1 MKNII
6 TFLILIS
13 ILAIPKSIS
22 ANTTVTNYRSTNN
35 LEEILNSANRLV
47 REKSYKA
54 ADYQFNKIFSILD
67 SLKSTGQMSTD
78 IERIEVLTENH
89 YNNFLSIIE
98 ILEHSFF
105 EDRFFLFG
113 DIEDYKYNDNSRVTL
128 DNNIELA
135 GLDSFNY
142 SKVKIKS
149 GEKRVKKYV
158 KYYSK
163 RAKKSFQIFLNRS
176 VKYIDMIK
184 KVFKSYGLPEELAY
198 LPILESGF
206 KPISQSHAYAAG
218 MWQFI
223 KSTGKMVGLENNW
236 WIDERKSVYK
246 STVGA
251 AKLLKYLYSKYGDWN
266 LVLAAYNVGE
276 GGLNKRIRK
285 HKSRNFWW
293 LWRLPKETKSYIP
306 KFIAMTRILKN
317 LDKYEFKLPEK
328 ETTVYDTV
336 HLDSCVNLKL
346 IADLTNTNYEEIKN
360 LNPELQQWCLPPYAK
375 NFPILVPVEGKV
387 NFRKEYRKIPDDDSR
402 KFSLVNYTIIKNDNL
417 NKIANKFKIKKEAI
431 KDLNKFEIVKKKNK
445 KNIKLIA
452 GKSIK
457 VIDPPIKE
465 KWFTEFNNKH
475 LTYYDDEKYFLDG
488 RKQIKYRVRSGDSVW
503 KIAKKFNV
511 SRKRLKGWNK
521 IGKKN
526 TIFPG
531 QRLVI
536 YF

>member
-1 MKNII
+1 MTTEIE
-6 TFLILIS
+6 
-13 ILAIPKSIS
+13 AQEVV
-22 ANTTVTNYRSTNN
+22 AN
-35 LEEILNSANRLV
+35 
-47 REKSYKA
+47 
-54 ADYQFNKIFSILD
+54 
-67 SLKSTGQMSTD
+67 
-78 IERIEVLTENH
+78 NH
-89 YNNFLSIIE
+89 YENFVSLIE
-98 ILEHSFF
+98 ILDHSFF
-105 EDRFFLFG
+105 KDRFFLFG
-113 DIEDYKYNDNSRVTL
+113 DIEDYKYNDKSRVKVKAG
-128 DNNIELA
+128 IELA
-135 GLDSFNY
+135 GLDSFNI

-149 GEKRVKKYV
+149 GEDRVKKYI

-163 RAKKSFQIFLNRS
+163 RAKNSFQIYLNRS

-184 KVFKSYGLPEELAY
+184 KVFESYGLPEELAY

-223 KSTGKMVGLENNW
+223 KSTGKMVGLEKNW
-236 WIDERKSVYK
+236 WVDERKSVYK

-251 AKLLKYLYSKYGDWN
+251 AKLLKYLYSVYGDWN
-266 LVLAAYNVGE
+266 LALASYNVGE
-276 GGLNKRIRK
+276 GGLNRRIRK
-285 HKSRNFWW
+285 HKSKNFWW

-306 KFIAMTRILKN
+306 KFIAINRILKD
-317 LDKYEFKLPEK
+317 LDKYNFSIPEK

-336 HLDSCVNLKL
+336 HIDSCVNLKL
-346 IADLTNTNYEEIKN
+346 IADLTNISYEEIKN
-360 LNPELQQWCLPPYAK
+360 LNPELQQWCLPPYTK
-375 NFPILVPVEGKV
+375 NFPVLIPVNGKI
-387 NFRKEYRKIPDDDSR
+387 NFRNEYRKIKNNDER
-402 KFSLVNYTIIKNDNL
+402 KFSIVDYTIIKNDNL
-417 NKIANKFKIKKEAI
+417 NKIANKFKIKKDGI
-431 KDLNKFEIVKKKNK
+431 KDLNKFEIEEADNKK

-457 VIDPPIKE
+457 VINPPIKE

>member
-1 MKNII
+1 MDH
-6 TFLILIS
+6 
-13 ILAIPKSIS
+13 
-22 ANTTVTNYRSTNN
+22 
-35 LEEILNSANRLV
+35 NS
-47 REKSYKA
+47 
-54 ADYQFNKIFSILD
+54 
-67 SLKSTGQMSTD
+67 
-78 IERIEVLTENH
+78 
-89 YNNFLSIIE
+89 
-98 ILEHSFF
+98 F

-113 DIEDYKYNDNSRVTL
+113 DIEDYKYNDKSRV
-128 DNNIELA
+128 NVKKPNHELV

-149 GEKRVKKYV
+149 GEKSVKKYV
-158 KYYSK
+158 NYYSK
-163 RAKKSFQIFLNRS
+163 RANTSFQIYLNRS

-184 KVFKSYGLPEELAY
+184 KVFESYGLPEELAY

-223 KSTGKMVGLENNW
+223 KSTGKMVGLEKNW
-236 WIDERKSVYK
+236 WVDERKSVYK

-251 AKLLKYLYSKYGDWN
+251 AKLLKYLYKVYGDWN
-266 LVLAAYNVGE
+266 LALASYNVGE
-276 GGLNKRIRK
+276 GGLNRRIRK

-306 KFIAMTRILKN
+306 KFIAISRILKD
-317 LDKYEFKLPEK
+317 LDKYNFKIPEK
-328 ETTVYDTV
+328 ETTVYDTI

-346 IADLTNTNYEEIKN
+346 VADLANISYEEIKN

-375 NFPILVPVEGKV
+375 NFPILIPVEGKIG
-387 NFRKEYRKIPDDDSR
+387 FREEYRSITNDDPR
-402 KFSLVNYTIIKNDNL
+402 KFSIVDYEIVSGDNL
-417 NKIANKFKIKKEAI
+417 NKIANKYKIKKEALL
-431 KDLNKFEIVKKKNK
+431 DLNKFEYKEEKKKRK
-445 KNIKLIA
+445 KKVIKLIA

-457 VIDPPIKE
+457 VINPPIKE
-465 KWFTEFNNKH
+465 KWFTDFNNKH